1 LLIRCPLNVLLDS
14 QVMEM
19 ETAFKQNT
27 HLLLLLPKFAEMD
40 ILQIQMVHV
49 FIQKTHLLQLFI
61 LAPLDSKLMEREVA
75 FKKELLL
82 SLLLIQYAKTDTQ
95 VMVMEIVFLLIQNPH
110 LLPHNKLANLDMS
123 LMETENVF

>member
-1 LLIRCPLNVLLDS
+1 MLIQCPLNVLLDL

-19 ETAFKQNT
+19 ETVLKQYI
-27 HLLLLLPKFAEMD
+27 LLLLLSHKFAEMD
-40 ILQIQMVHV
+40 IQQIQMVHV

-61 LAPLDSKLMEREVA
+61 LAPLDSKLMEMEVA

-82 SLLLIQYAKTDTQ
+82 SFLLIQSAKTDTQ
-95 VMVMEIVFLLIQNPH
+95 VTVMEIVFLLIQNPH

-123 LMETENVF
+123 LMETEDVF